1 MIVEQTGPKV
11 LDHSPSAGRTPTA
24 GAAELTPAPSVLTV
38 ERLGNAEALESLGAA
53 WDGLLSRGE
62 TRVAEMSHGWHVA
75 YWRHLAA
82 RSELFVL
89 VVRDAGEIVGIAPL
103 KRVTVR
109 ALGVPVRHLQFIAAD
124 QSNYQDFLIRERQ
137 EEVLASIV
145 RYLLEHRRGWDV
157 LSLSHLPADS
167 ATARFFLEPPLRL
180 AASISCSVASR
191 LRCISLEVKETWEQ
205 FAGRTPRAR
214 SKITSRRR
222 KLQKHGSLSWSHCSS
237 EAEYES
243 RLAQFVD
250 LHRRRWRD
258 TDTPS
263 QFNDDRYVRF
273 YLEAGRR
280 LLPRKQIDLFM
291 LEVGAT
297 PVSGL
302 LTLQYDRRL
311 VQQLTAY
318 DPDPQYAPASPSLVM
333 HELFVKELFDRQA
346 CVFDFGHYYPY
357 KEAWAD
363 SYTSTV
369 DLKIHHGSLIAR
381 YDHLAA
387 TLHGKLRARVRQ
399 HRALLQAGRRLRRLV
414 RKARGRDREDA
425 GT

>member
-1 MIVEQTGPKV
+1 MIVEHTGPEV
-11 LDHSPSAGRTPTA
+11 LDGSPTADRTLTA
-24 GAAELTPAPSVLTV
+24 GAAGLTPAPPALTV
-38 ERLGNAEALESLGAA
+38 ERLVTAEALESLEAA
-53 WDGLLSRGE
+53 WDGLLSKSE

-82 RSELFVL
+82 RSELFLL

-109 ALGVPVRHLQFIAAD
+109 ALGVPVRHLQLIAAD
-124 QSNYQDFLIRERQ
+124 QSNYQDFLIRPRQ
-137 EEVLASIV
+137 EEVLASVV
-145 RYLLEHRRGWDV
+145 RYLLEHRREWDV

-167 ATARFFLEPPLRL
+167 ATARFFLEAPSRL
-180 AASISCSVASR
+180 AGSIACSVAAR
-191 LRCISLEVKETWEQ
+191 LSCIFLEVKETWEQ
-205 FAGRTPRAR
+205 FAARTAR
-214 SKITSRRR
+214 TRSRITSRRR

-273 YLEAGRR
+273 YQEAGRR

-291 LEVGAT
+291 LEVGST

-302 LTLQYDRRL
+302 LTLRYDARR

-333 HELFVKELFDRQA
+333 HELFVKELFDHRA

-369 DLKIHHGSLIAR
+369 DVKIHHGSLIGR
-381 YDHLAA
+381 YDHLAS
-387 TLHGKLRARVRQ
+387 TLQGALRAHVRQ

-414 RKARGRDREDA
+414 RTARGRDRVDA
-425 GT
+425 GI